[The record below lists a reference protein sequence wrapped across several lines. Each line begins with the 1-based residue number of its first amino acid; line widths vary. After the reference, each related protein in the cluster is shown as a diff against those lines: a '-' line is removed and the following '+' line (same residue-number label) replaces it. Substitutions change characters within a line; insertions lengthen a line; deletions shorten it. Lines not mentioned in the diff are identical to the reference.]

1 MAEVGSFSE
10 VRGTSSQAEGFAPL
24 APMGIADGYA
34 RLRDHELP
42 GVRPRVA
49 AERPAIPWWL
59 WWNVLSLDAPLVAVA
74 WLAVFSRA
82 SRVRLPIANFVVL
95 ALAVWIIYTSD
106 RLLDGWTAKNRGVL
120 QVRHFFCETQRAAL
134 AALLG
139 IAGVTIFL
147 LIVRDLPSTEVAAG
161 IALCGIVVL
170 YMAGI
175 HVSQGTGLRGL
186 AVGKTVGWF
195 LPKEIISG
203 VVFACGTTLP
213 LWSRG
218 SDARW
223 ELPVAGVFFAWLCCL
238 NISAI
243 ECWETDRD
251 DQASPYGQ
259 RHFVRW
265 AESRIN
271 WLAGGLAIAA
281 FSIAAARGSGK
292 EFSETFLALAL
303 GGTLL
308 LILNIQ
314 SKRFSPPQLR
324 VLADV
329 ALLIPPGILLL
340 LRGWGW

>member
-1 MAEVGSFSE
+1 MAEVGPFSE
-10 VRGTSSQAEGFAPL
+10 VRGAISQAEGL
-24 APMGIADGYA
+24 ARLGPMDIDDGYA
-34 RLRDHELP
+34 RLPERELP
-42 GVRPRVA
+42 GMCPSAA
-49 AERPAIPWWL
+49 AERLALPWWL

-74 WLAVFSRA
+74 WLAVFSRE
-82 SRVRLPIANFVVL
+82 SRVRLPIANFAVL
-95 ALAVWIIYTSD
+95 ALAVWIIYTCD

-120 QVRHFFCETQRAAL
+120 QARHFFCEKQRVAL

-139 IAGVTIFL
+139 IAGVTIFV
-147 LIVRDLPSTEVAAG
+147 LIVRDLPRSEVAAG
-161 IALCGIVVL
+161 LALGGIVVL

-175 HVSQGTGLRGL
+175 HVWQGTGLRDRVVRKKV
-186 AVGKTVGWF
+186 AVI

-213 LWSRG
+213 LWSRRLN
-218 SDARW
+218 APW
-223 ELPVAGVFFAWLCCL
+223 ELLAAGVFFALLCCL

-243 ECWETDRD
+243 ECWETGRRDRISGD
-251 DQASPYGQ
+251 GR

-281 FSIAAARGSGK
+281 FSVMTSRGLGN
-292 EFSETFLALAL
+292 EFSGTLLAAAL
-303 GGTLL
+303 GGVLL

-314 SKRFSPPQLR
+314 RKRFSSSELR

-329 ALLIPPGILLL
+329 ALLVPPGILLL